1 MAANFSHSSKQEMPR
16 AHKDEDEHKEQEKNT
31 ANNPRALELHW

>member
-1 MAANFSHSSKQEMPR
+1 MPR